1 MLSTKDLVFKER
13 LAKKL
18 TERYVRPY
26 KIEKVVSKNV
36 VKLKLPVSM
45 RIHLV
50 VNVSRVVRYVEQVKG
65 QRVEEPKLV
74 EVKGVEEWEV
84 EKILNKRKVQE
95 VEKYL
100 VH

>member
-84 EKILNKRKVQE
+84 EKILNKRKVQG